1 MEETTIYDTDLQGR
15 IDSSGTIYQYFGK
28 EAVQNSI
35 VLWLTSFKDDIIR
48 NSGRGGYLTQ
58 YLYKPMSDQNRT
70 NIIESIVDGFNNDYV
85 PFAQL
90 QSIKVTP
97 DYENNQWIIDLVVYI
112 SVLKES
118 IPVTSIINNLV

>member
-1 MEETTIYDTDLQGR
+1 MAETTIYDTDLQGKV
-15 IDSSGTIYQYFGK
+15 DSSGMIAQYFGK

-35 VLWLTSFKDDIIR
+35 VLWLTSFKEDIIR
-48 NSGRGGYLTQ
+48 NSGRGGYVTQ
-58 YLYKPMSDQNRT
+58 YLYKPMSPQNRI

-85 PFAQL
+85 PAAKL

-97 DYENNQWIIDLVVYI
+97 DCENNQWIIDLVVYV

-118 IPVTSIINNLV
+118 VPVTSVINNLV